1 MKDKM
6 KDKPMKDK
14 NGETRTASYRRA
26 GRGVLVGFLLVL
38 LLGGAGIERAT
49 AVVFQTERRSVEA
62 ARETAQ
68 AALEQISQGIIHTL
82 FAWSALRRGDTA
94 SGIAH
99 IHHVLNI
106 LEGPQGE
113 HYDPSFGGPEE
124 GIGDGVGALVHAQRL
139 LEQIEALP
147 GGEDYRI
154 AAENVLLFVQWAR
167 ARVLSARELAPRD
180 EAEAVLELRRAQA
193 MLMAARGSREEKS
206 RPTEGGVR
214 TLLAWLEDPSEWP

>member
-1 MKDKM
+1 MKGRDLT
-6 KDKPMKDK
+6 P
-14 NGETRTASYRRA
+14 TASYRR
-26 GRGVLVGFLLVL
+26 GVTGALVGL
-38 LLGGAGIERAT
+38 LLLPLGGVGIEREA
-49 AVVFQTERRSVEA
+49 AVASQTERRAVGVA
-62 ARETAQ
+62 LETAR
-68 AALEQISQGIIHTL
+68 AALEQISQGITHTL
-82 FAWSALRRGDTA
+82 FAWSALQRGDTA
-94 SGIAH
+94 SGITH

-113 HYDPSFGGPEE
+113 HYDPAFGGPEE
-124 GIGDGVGALVHAQRL
+124 GIGDGMGALVHARRL

-147 GGEDYRI
+147 GGGDYRI

-167 ARVLSARELAPRD
+167 ARALSARELAPRD
-180 EAEAVLELRRAQA
+180 EAEAVLELRRAQG